1 MITDDI
7 DETKHLPMTEMP
19 DENEDESSKMDQKS
33 QEFAHTKDK
42 KIENARNALDA
53 MDIDTKLDEQKKFN
67 ETEDTPEEREGKS
80 LDMSK
85 LQDTITIDTHKVER
99 DTETIFGKSNQS
111 LTETG
116 SSTDVVMVSINPISQ
131 NLHIS
136 K

>member
-7 DETKHLPMTEMP
+7 DETKHLPMTEMQ

-85 LQDTITIDTHKVER
+85 LQDAITVDTHKVER

-116 SSTDVVMVSINPISQ
+116 TSTDVVMVSINPIS
-131 NLHIS
+131 
-136 K
+136 

>member
-19 DENEDESSKMDQKS
+19 DENDDDSSKIDQKS
-33 QEFAHTKDK
+33 QEFAHAKDK

-67 ETEDTPEEREGKS
+67 ETEDTPEERDGKS

-85 LQDTITIDTHKVER
+85 LQDAITIDTHKVER

-116 SSTDVVMVSINPISQ
+116 TSTDFIMVSINP
-131 NLHIS
+131 
-136 K
+136 

>member
-116 SSTDVVMVSINPISQ
+116 SSTDVVMVSINPI
-131 NLHIS
+131 HIS
-136 K
+136 KFA